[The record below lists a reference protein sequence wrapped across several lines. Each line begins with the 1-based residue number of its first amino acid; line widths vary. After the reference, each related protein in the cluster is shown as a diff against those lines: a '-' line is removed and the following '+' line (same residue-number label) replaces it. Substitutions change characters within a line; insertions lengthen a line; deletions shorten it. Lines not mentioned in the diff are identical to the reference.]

1 MYPGHTARHAR
12 ASEVPLTTQPE
23 SLTAAPLGSAL
34 PGAGRGPSAVH
45 RPPAKDVPTLALAV
59 LGVGTSGP
67 LIAATRAPALAIAF
81 WRNALGAA
89 VLTPFALIRHR
100 AELRALRRTEWL
112 TAVLSGLMLGLHFS
126 TWTPSL
132 SMTSVASA
140 TAFAATQPIFAAFIA
155 RLRGEHVATR
165 AWLGIVIAFL
175 GVVALSGVDLHLSL
189 RAFVGDLS
197 ALTAAV
203 FAAIYMSLGSRVR
216 QTVSLTPYT
225 SICYGTASLTL
236 MLLAFVT
243 GQSLIG
249 FDGNAWLKICA
260 LTAGAQLLGHTLF
273 NRALKTTS
281 ATVVSVVILLEVP
294 IAAVIAAFWLHQV
307 PSIWA
312 LPGALLILAGLVT
325 ISTAGQASGAAEHGV
340 EQVEVGG
347 VAVVA
352 QGDTASGAHHATLLP
367 TDG

>member
-1 MYPGHTARHAR
+1 M
-12 ASEVPLTTQPE
+12 
-23 SLTAAPLGSAL
+23 
-34 PGAGRGPSAVH
+34 H

-81 WRNALGAA
+81 WRNAIGTA
-89 VLTPFALIRHR
+89 VLAPFALLRHR
-100 AELRALRRTEWL
+100 DELRAMRRSEWL
-112 TAVLSGLMLGLHFS
+112 TALLSGLMLGLHFS

-140 TAFAATQPIFAAFIA
+140 TAFAATQPIFAALIA
-155 RLRGEHVATR
+155 RLRGEHVAGR
-165 AWLGIVIAFL
+165 AWVGIVIAFM
-175 GVVALSGVDLHLSL
+175 GVIALSGVDLHLSL
-189 RAFVGDLS
+189 RAFLGDLS

-216 QTVSLTPYT
+216 QTVSLTPYA

-236 MLLAFVT
+236 MLLAFLT
-243 GQSLIG
+243 GESLIG
-249 FDGNAWLKICA
+249 FGSNAWLKILA

-294 IAAVIAAFWLHQV
+294 IAALIAALWLGQV
-307 PSIWA
+307 PSLWA
-312 LPGALLILAGLVT
+312 LPGALLILAGLVA
-325 ISTAGQASGAAEHGV
+325 ISTAGAPRAAPATPDPGQDQAPEPGPA
-340 EQVEVGG
+340 
-347 VAVVA
+347 
-352 QGDTASGAHHATLLP
+352 ASGAHHAALVP